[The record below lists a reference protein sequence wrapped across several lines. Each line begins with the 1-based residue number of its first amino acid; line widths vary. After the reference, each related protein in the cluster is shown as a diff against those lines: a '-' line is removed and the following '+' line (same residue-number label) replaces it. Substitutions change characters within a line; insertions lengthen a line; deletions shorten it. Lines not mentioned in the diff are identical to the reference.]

1 MAIGQ
6 ILCAFSSA
14 NTGKQD
20 CVFYPS
26 PDRYLLAVPKGFTF
40 DGADFVNFKSTLIAL
55 LQNADPNARGYLF
68 GEFNGFTATDQE
80 RATATA
86 DDGSIFTTR
95 DPIRML
101 QYVTKGSDSCLQKT
115 MKALDNSQTKFDFY
129 RINDKGYMVGQAVF
143 AESSPYALEMG
154 GYSAQNVYLHPRSEA
169 LYSDTANSIL
179 DFNFLNPKADQFK
192 EIPADTTNI
201 NWAQMAATYGVSNV
215 KINLTATPSVAG
227 QYKFTL
233 EAGCGNTT
241 ISKVFAATGAQ
252 LTANYKVT
260 TDAGANVA
268 ISSISVNATTGE
280 VTLSAV
286 TPPSTGT
293 VVIIEL
299 NGLVT
304 LPTGGLRKFETPA
317 SSFDGTIANGLDVYK
332 LTVESA

>member
-1 MAIGQ
+1 MGLGQ

-14 NTGKQD
+14 NTGRPD
-20 CVFYPS
+20 CAFFPA
-26 PDRYLLAVPKGFTF
+26 PDRFLLAVKKGKTFTA
-40 DGADFVNFKSTLIAL
+40 ADFANFKTTLIAL
-55 LQNADPNARGYLF
+55 LQNADPNERGYLF
-68 GEFNGFTATDQE
+68 GEFNGFTATDQD

-95 DPIRML
+95 DPIRLL

-115 MKALDNSQTKFDFY
+115 LKALDNSQMHFDFY
-129 RINDKGYMVGQAVF
+129 RINSKGFMVGQAVF
-143 AESSPYALEMG
+143 NDSTGALEIG

-169 LYSDTANSIL
+169 LYSDTANSMI
-179 DFNFLNPKADQFK
+179 DFNFLNPKGDQFK

-201 NWAQMAATYGVSNV
+201 NWLALGNTYGVNNV
-215 KINLTATPSVAG
+215 KINQTTAPAVAG

-241 ISKVFAATGAQ
+241 ISKVFATTGAQ
-252 LTANYKVT
+252 LAANYKIT
-260 TDAGANVA
+260 TAAGVNVP
-268 ISSISVNATTGE
+268 ISSASVNALTGE

-286 TPPSTGT
+286 TPPATGT

-304 LPTGGLRKFETPA
+304 LPTGGLKKYETPA
-317 SSFDGTIANGLDVYK
+317 SSFDGTIANSLDIYK
-332 LTVESA
+332 LTTTSA